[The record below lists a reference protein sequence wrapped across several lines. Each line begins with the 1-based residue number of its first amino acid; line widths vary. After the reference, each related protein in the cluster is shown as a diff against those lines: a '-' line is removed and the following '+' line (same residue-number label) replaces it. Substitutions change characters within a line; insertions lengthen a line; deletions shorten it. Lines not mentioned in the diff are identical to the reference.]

1 MDKNQATGDSKF
13 YFIVACIK
21 GKRIQISLPEFR
33 WKLNLLCL
41 HISRIILRQLT
52 ADTYKQ
58 HITESTTLNLLKI
71 TKKWPDM

>member
-1 MDKNQATGDSKF
+1 MLMDKNQATGDSKF

-33 WKLNLLCL
+33 WKLNLLC
-41 HISRIILRQLT
+41 IILRQLT

-58 HITESTTLNLLKI
+58 HTTESTTLNLPKI